1 MVLGLEWLPKLED
14 SLLPEEEL
22 KAEKLFQH
30 KFSMVKL
37 ESLKKSNQFKKAL
50 KEKKV
55 HSDFF
60 SIFAAKNFYKPKFKT
75 DLLISFV
82 MKKKIGNAVKRN
94 KIRRKLK
101 AIVQK
106 LLKKRGAISKDYT
119 YIVFG
124 KSNAYAQKQSVLT
137 LLMEKCFKK
146 IKI

>member
-1 MVLGLEWLPKLED
+1 
-14 SLLPEEEL
+14 
-22 KAEKLFQH
+22 
-30 KFSMVKL
+30 MVKL
-37 ESLKKSNQFKKAL
+37 ESLKQSNQFKKVL

-55 HSDFF
+55 HSEFF
-60 SIFAAKNFYKPKFKT
+60 SIFAAKNFYKSKYKQ
-75 DLLISFV
+75 DLIISFV

-124 KSNAYAQKQSVLT
+124 KSNAYLQKQS
-137 LLMEKCFKK
+137 LLMPLLENSFKTIK
-146 IKI
+146 IK